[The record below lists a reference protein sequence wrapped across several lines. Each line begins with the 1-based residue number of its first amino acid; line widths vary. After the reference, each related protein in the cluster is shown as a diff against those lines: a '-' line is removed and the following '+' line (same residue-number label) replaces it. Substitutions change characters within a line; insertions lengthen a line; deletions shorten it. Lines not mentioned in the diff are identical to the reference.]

1 MFFAYYI
8 YNVEEKFKCPHCGN
22 EDPRYIGIRN
32 GKLYCRR
39 CLTFKSPSVPYVPR
53 KKGEVNYV
61 LNFKLSEEQKEIAE
75 KLKENYILKKDSLL
89 YAVCGAG
96 KTEIVYEVIRYVLSE
111 GKRVGFAIPRRDVVI
126 ELEPR
131 LKKAF
136 PSVSVVS
143 VYGGHSEHL
152 LGDITILTTHQ
163 LFRYENYFDLL
174 IVDEIDA
181 FPYQNNEVLQH
192 FFEKSYRFN
201 YIFMSATPSDEIFDK
216 FSKNNAVLMLNKRF
230 HGYKIPC
237 PKIMKLSKLRQL
249 AFIVSHIR
257 KYLSLHQPL
266 IIFAPTKE
274 IVESLGFTLKLVFKD
289 LDYIHSQRKDKDR
302 IISDFKDGNLKVLI
316 ATTLLERG
324 ITIDNLQVIVYQSDH
339 ALFNHQTLTQI
350 SGRVGRNPKHPKG
363 DVYYLAER
371 ISEEMQKSVAE
382 INTANA
388 DM

>member
-1 MFFAYYI
+1 M
-8 YNVEEKFKCPHCGN
+8 EEKFKCPRCGN
-22 EDPRYIGIRN
+22 EDLRYVGIRN
-32 GKLYCRR
+32 GEFYCRR
-39 CLTFKSPSVPYVPR
+39 CLTFKSPSVPYLPR

-61 LNFKLSEEQKEIAE
+61 LNFELSTEQMEIAR
-75 KLKENYILKKDSLL
+75 KLKENYICGKDSLL

-96 KTEIVYEVIRYVLSE
+96 KTEIVYEVIKYVLSE

-136 PSVSVVS
+136 PSVSVIS

-181 FPYQNNEVLQH
+181 FPYQNNGVLQH

-201 YIFMSATPSDEIFDK
+201 YIFMSATPSDEILERFT
-216 FSKNNAVLMLNKRF
+216 KNNAVLLLNKRF

-237 PKIMKLSKLRQL
+237 PKIIKLSKSRQII
-249 AFIVSHIR
+249 FIISQIR
-257 KYLSLHQPL
+257 KYISLHLPL
-266 IIFAPTKE
+266 LIFAPTKE
-274 IVESLGFTLKLVFKD
+274 IVESLGLTLKLIFKC
-289 LDYIHSQRKDKDR
+289 LDYTHSERKDKDR
-302 IISDFKDGNLKVLI
+302 IISRFKKGTIKVLI
-316 ATTLLERG
+316 STTLLERG
-324 ITIDNLQVIVYQSDH
+324 ITIDNLQVIVYQSNH
-339 ALFNHQTLTQI
+339 PLFNHQTLTQI

-371 ISEEMQKSVAE
+371 ISNEMQKSVAE
-382 INTANA
+382 INAANA

>member
-1 MFFAYYI
+1 M
-8 YNVEEKFKCPHCGN
+8 EEKFKCLHCGN

-32 GKLYCRR
+32 GEFYCRR
-39 CLTFKSPSVPYVPR
+39 CLTFKSPPVPYMPR
-53 KKGEVNYV
+53 KRGEVNYV
-61 LNFKLSEEQKEIAE
+61 LNFELSKEQTEIAR
-75 KLKENYILKKDSLL
+75 KLRENYIHKKDSLL

-96 KTEIVYEVIRYVLSE
+96 KTEIVYEVIKYVLSE

-136 PSVSVVS
+136 PSVSVIS

-181 FPYQNNEVLQH
+181 FPYQNNMVLQH

-201 YIFMSATPSDEIFDK
+201 YIFMSATPSDEILDRFI
-216 FSKNNAVLMLNKRF
+216 KNNAVLILNKRF
-230 HGYKIPC
+230 HGCKIPC
-237 PKIMKLSKLRQL
+237 PKIMKLSKLKQIM
-249 AFIVSHIR
+249 FIIAKIR
-257 KYLSLHQPL
+257 KYISLHLPL
-266 IIFAPTKE
+266 LIFAPTKE
-274 IVESLGFTLKLVFKD
+274 IVESLGFTLKLIFKS
-289 LDYIHSQRKDKDR
+289 LDYTHSERKDKDQ
-302 IISDFKDGNLKVLI
+302 IISDFKEGKIKTLI
-316 ATTLLERG
+316 STTLLERG

-339 ALFNHQTLTQI
+339 PLFNHQTLTQI

-363 DVYYLAER
+363 DVYYLAEK
-371 ISEEMQKSVAE
+371 ISKEMQKSVAE
-382 INTANA
+382 INAANS

>member
-1 MFFAYYI
+1 
-8 YNVEEKFKCPHCGN
+8 VEEKFKCPNCGN
-22 EDPRYIGIRN
+22 EDPRFIGTRN
-32 GKLYCRR
+32 GEFYCRR
-39 CLTFKSPSVPYVPR
+39 CITFKSPSVPYVPR

-61 LNFKLSEEQKEIAE
+61 LNFKLSKRQTEIAR
-75 KLKENYILKKDSLL
+75 KLKENYLQKKDSLL

-96 KTEIVYEVIRYVLSE
+96 KTEIVYEVIKQVLSE

-131 LKKAF
+131 IKKAF
-136 PSVSVVS
+136 PSVLVAS

-174 IVDEIDA
+174 IIDEIDA

-201 YIFMSATPSDEIFDK
+201 YIFMSATPSEDILERFK
-216 FSKNNAVLMLNKRF
+216 KNNAVLTLNKRF
-230 HGYKIPC
+230 HGHKIPC
-237 PKIMKLSKLRQL
+237 PQIMKLSKSRQVL
-249 AFIVSHIR
+249 FIVGQIR
-257 KYLSLHQPL
+257 KYRSLSQPL
-266 IIFAPTKE
+266 LIFAPTKE
-274 IVESLGFTLKLVFKD
+274 IVESLGFNLKLIFKD
-289 LDYIHSQRKDKDR
+289 LDYVHSQRKEKER
-302 IISDFKDGNLKVLI
+302 IISKFKEGKLKTLVS
-316 ATTLLERG
+316 TTLLERG

-339 ALFNHQTLTQI
+339 PLFNHQTLTQI

-382 INTANA
+382 INAANA

>member
-1 MFFAYYI
+1 M
-8 YNVEEKFKCPHCGN
+8 
-22 EDPRYIGIRN
+22 RYVGIRN
-32 GKLYCRR
+32 GEYYCRR
-39 CLTFKSPSVPYVPR
+39 CLTFKSPPVPYLPR

-61 LNFKLSEEQKEIAE
+61 LNFELSAEQMEIAR
-75 KLKENYILKKDSLL
+75 KLKENYICGKDSLL

-96 KTEIVYEVIRYVLSE
+96 KTEIVYEVIKYVLSE

-131 LKKAF
+131 IKKAF
-136 PSVSVVS
+136 PNISVVS

-181 FPYQNNEVLQH
+181 FPYQNNEVLRH

-201 YIFMSATPSDEIFDK
+201 YIFMSATPSNEILEK
-216 FSKNNAVLMLNKRF
+216 FTKNNAVLLLNKRF

-237 PKIMKLSKLRQL
+237 PKILKLSKIRQII
-249 AFIVSHIR
+249 FIISQIR
-257 KYLSLHQPL
+257 KYISLHLPL
-266 IIFAPTKE
+266 LIFAPTKE
-274 IVESLGFTLKLVFKD
+274 IVESLGINLKLIFKY
-289 LDYIHSQRKDKDR
+289 LDYTHSERKDKDR
-302 IISDFKDGNLKVLI
+302 IISGFKEGTIKVLI
-316 ATTLLERG
+316 STTLLERG
-324 ITIDNLQVIVYQSDH
+324 ITIDNLQVIVYQSNH
-339 ALFNHQTLTQI
+339 PLFNHQTLTQI

-363 DVYYLAER
+363 DVYYLAEQ

-382 INTANA
+382 INAANA